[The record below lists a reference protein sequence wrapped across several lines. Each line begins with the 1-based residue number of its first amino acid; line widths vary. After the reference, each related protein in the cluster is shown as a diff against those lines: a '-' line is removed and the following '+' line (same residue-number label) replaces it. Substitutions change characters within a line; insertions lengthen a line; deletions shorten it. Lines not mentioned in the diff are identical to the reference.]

1 MIILLIIFSVFII
14 WFQYDLKIAKRKLKF
29 RTYPL
34 RYGQPQFF
42 NDGTDLFP
50 ALFEDIRMAQSQIDI
65 VFYIIKKGQ
74 LSEEMLQLLI
84 NKAGAGVQVR
94 LLLDWFGCL
103 RTNRKLVKE
112 LRRAGGEIRYSHVP
126 SFPHIFLSLLVR
138 NHQKIA
144 VIDENHCYVGG
155 FNVGDEYIHKSPKLS
170 PWKDYHLKIS
180 GDIGYDFAREFED
193 MWYGK
198 ITIPDTKQLQNE
210 ATLFSQAGSSGD
222 IQLIPYEAGAM
233 ERQFLA
239 YIGSAKTT
247 ILIGTPYFIPSKH
260 IMQALEDALRRGV
273 ALEVILPVKEDH
285 FFVKEAAFPYMKKL
299 LPLGA
304 VFHHFENGFYHA
316 KFIAIDEQFI
326 EVGTANFNM
335 RSFFLNDEA
344 NCRFTNPATIADF
357 KKMIAIDIAHS
368 SPITLSTIAHMSI
381 WKKIKTPVAKWLA
394 PYL

>member
-1 MIILLIIFSVFII
+1 MLIALIICFVLII

-42 NDGTDLFP
+42 NDGNTLFP
-50 ALFEDIRMAQSQIDI
+50 ALFEDIKAANAQIDI
-65 VFYIIKKGQ
+65 VFYIIKKGE
-74 LSEEMLQLLI
+74 LSDELLHLLI
-84 NKAGAGVQVR
+84 VKANSGVQVR

-103 RTNRKLVKE
+103 RNNRKLVKK
-112 LRRAGGEIRYSHVP
+112 LKQAGGEIRYSHVP
-126 SFPHIFLSLLVR
+126 SFPHLFLSLLVR

-144 VIDENHCYVGG
+144 VIDHTHCYVGG
-155 FNVGDEYIHKSPKLS
+155 FNIGDEYIHKSPKLT
-170 PWKDYHLKIS
+170 PWRDYHLKIS
-180 GDIGYDFAREFED
+180 GDIGDDFAREFED
-193 MWYGK
+193 MWFGK
-198 ITIPDTKQLQNE
+198 VTNPDTKRLQTE
-210 ATLFSQAGSSGD
+210 TTLFSQAGSSGD

-247 ILIGTPYFIPSKH
+247 ILIGTPYFIPSKN
-260 IMQALEDALRRGV
+260 IMQALEEALRRGV
-273 ALEVILPVKEDH
+273 ALEVILPILEDH
-285 FFVKEAAFPYMKKL
+285 FFVKEAALPYMKKL

-357 KKMIAIDIAHS
+357 KKMIAIDVAHS
-368 SPITLSTIAHMSI
+368 SKITLDTITHISI
-381 WKKIKTPVAKWLA
+381 WKKIKIPIAKWLA